1 MAHSLAWWRAVARRF
16 SLRRRVAQAR
26 LEDTQEY
33 PARHLIHRTL
43 ADHAELRRRAPA
55 SMPAAARYQ
64 SLLQLELRA
73 LEELERALRDHMDG
87 AETEDALAEAHAEL
101 EQLRTEVAWCRLL
114 LAGRRPSHPSAT
126 PVEL

>member
-1 MAHSLAWWRAVARRF
+1 MTHSLAWWRAISRRF

-33 PARHLIHRTL
+33 QARHLIHRTL

-64 SLLQLELRA
+64 ALLQLELRS
-73 LEELERALRDHMDG
+73 LEELEGALRDHMG
-87 AETEDALAEAHAEL
+87 GPEAEDALAEAHAEL
-101 EQLRTEVAWCRLL
+101 EQLRTEVAWCHLL
-114 LAGRRPSHPSAT
+114 LAGRRPTHPST
-126 PVEL
+126 IPVEL